1 MSSSTEY
8 ANLGKRVVWKVKNR
22 TEDLD
27 EERTKK
33 GRNKWVKSFHS
44 LGVASMVHTRTHCG
58 FRAQPFLISSA
69 TVLTLFT

>member
-44 LGVASMVHTRTHCG
+44 LGVASMVHTDGVTPSWYVRLGHTCRCEQG
-58 FRAQPFLISSA
+58 Y
-69 TVLTLFT
+69 